1 MFLFKLY
8 KKLSNLA
15 QNMLSTLKQN
25 IMDAKF
31 KQRVNNFLAKKNIA
45 FAGYSSEGA
54 EVANHLYEK
63 FENNGYKVFAVNKKA
78 EEVKDVPCYPDLKS
92 IPEPIDAVMISTPP
106 KGTLEVMQQC
116 IDMGIRHVWI
126 HKSMG
131 EGSFN
136 KEAIELAE
144 ANGLEVIPL
153 ACPMMFLKPDPFHA
167 CFKFIMNITGKLKIK
182 DIQKN

>member
-1 MFLFKLY
+1 
-8 KKLSNLA
+8 
-15 QNMLSTLKQN
+15 
-25 IMDAKF
+25 MDAKF
-31 KQRVNNFLAKKNIA
+31 KQRVKSFLDQKNIA

-63 FENNGYKVFAVNKKA
+63 FKKNGYNVFAVNIKA

-92 IPEPIDAVMISTPP
+92 IPEKIDAVMISTPP
-106 KGTLEVMQQC
+106 EGTLDVMKQC
-116 IDMGIRHVWI
+116 IEMSVKHVWI

-136 KEAIELAE
+136 KEAITLAE
-144 ANGLEVIPL
+144 ENGIEVIPL

-167 CFKFIMNITGKLKIK
+167 CFKFIMNISGKLKIR
-182 DIQKN
+182 DVQKN